1 MVCKGRRLAA
11 ILLILL
17 FSSCGGDG
25 SPAAPTVER
34 VSGVWMSHATLT
46 SVSGGACVGSA
57 LQTAIGNRD
66 IFAALVQQSG
76 TSLTATIV
84 SQGNQTSCDYAGS
97 AVGTAIT
104 LSMSSWPAGRGTTFT
119 CPDGTRYDLQLIGDR
134 ISAQAK
140 TAGTGTSTS
149 TWNVLSP
156 GSAVPV
162 SVLTLVAAFTWNP
175 LGIPH
180 NDFHVF
186 DGSVVPGYVD
196 GNIIIPEEVNP
207 FCEKC
212 GWFE

>member
-1 MVCKGRRLAA
+1 MRRCGVRTLA
-11 ILLILL
+11 LLPLL
-17 FSSCGGDG
+17 FLVGSCGEG
-25 SPAAPTVER
+25 SPSAPTVER

-66 IFAALVQQSG
+66 VFAALVQQSG
-76 TSLTATIV
+76 TSLTATV
-84 SQGNQTSCDYAGS
+84 ASQGNQTSCDYSGS
-97 AVGTAIT
+97 ALGTAIS
-104 LSMSSWPAGRGTTFT
+104 LSMSSCQAGRITNFT

-134 ISAQAK
+134 ISAQARS
-140 TAGTGTSTS
+140 AGTGTSTS

-180 NDFHVF
+180 DDFHVF

-196 GNIIIPEEVNP
+196 GIVIIPEEVTP